1 MRRYKHLLTG
11 FLAVTAMFLLPGCK
25 AKSVKPGINDNFK
38 HMTDVD
44 TWVKRFEGES
54 REIYHQRKAIV
65 AQLGLKPGMD
75 VADIG
80 AGTGL
85 FESSF
90 AHAVEPGGMV
100 YAVDIA
106 PQFIKYINERVAEA
120 GITNVK
126 TVLCEEDSV
135 ELPPNSIDLAFIC
148 DTYHHFEYPES
159 TMHSLYDALRP
170 GGEVVIVDFDRIEGV
185 SRDWILGH
193 VRLGKEGVIKEVR
206 SFGFELTDNQPNDAF
221 LKENYIIR
229 LRKVDTP

>member
-1 MRRYKHLLTG
+1 MRRCNHLLACL
-11 FLAVTAMFLLPGCK
+11 LAMTTTFLLSGCK

-54 REIYHQRKAIV
+54 REIYHQRKEIV

-85 FESSF
+85 FEALF
-90 AHAVEPGGMV
+90 AHAVEPGGTV

-106 PQFIKYINERVAEA
+106 PAFLKHIDERVAEA

-159 TMHSLYDALRP
+159 TMSSLRDALRP

-193 VRLGKEGVIKEVR
+193 VRLGKEGVIKELR
-206 SFGFELTDNQPNDAF
+206 SFGFELTDNQPNDDF

-229 LRKVDTP
+229 LRKVD